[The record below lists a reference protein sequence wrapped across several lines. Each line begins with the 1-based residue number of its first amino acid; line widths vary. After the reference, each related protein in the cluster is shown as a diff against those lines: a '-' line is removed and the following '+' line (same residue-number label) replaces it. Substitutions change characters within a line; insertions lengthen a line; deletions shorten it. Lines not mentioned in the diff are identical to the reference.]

1 MPYKKRLHARFPPAR
16 IKKIMQ
22 MDEDVGKVS
31 STVPVMVS
39 RALER
44 FLEHIMISSA
54 NVTSSKDAR
63 TLTSQHIL
71 EVVTGD
77 NRLHFLREAALKS
90 VSSVSSNPE
99 NGNSSSKKEKLNGAN
114 DIKHSD
120 ENESDYD
127 G

>member
-1 MPYKKRLHARFPPAR
+1 
-16 IKKIMQ
+16 

-44 FLEHIMISSA
+44 FLEHIMIESA
-54 NVTSSKDAR
+54 GVTSSKDAK

-71 EVVTGD
+71 EVVSKE

-90 VSSVSSNPE
+90 CNSVNQSPHEGNCSNHSGST
-99 NGNSSSKKEKLNGAN
+99 NSKKDKTNEMS
-114 DIKHSD
+114 KHSD
-120 ENESDYD
+120 ENDSDLD
-127 G
+127 A